1 MTSNHLSE
9 SEHLRALADIQ
20 AKIIEMRRMAG
31 ETTDPRKRD
40 ACLRIADAIEEQAR
54 KLDHPSGAA

>member
-1 MTSNHLSE
+1 MTSSRPSE
-9 SEHLRALADIQ
+9 SDHLQALADIQ
-20 AKIIEMRRMAG
+20 AKVIEMRRMAD

-54 KLDHPSGAA
+54 TLDHPSGAG

>member
-1 MTSNHLSE
+1 MTSSHLTE

-20 AKIIEMRRMAG
+20 AKVIEMRRMAR

-40 ACLRIADAIEEQAR
+40 ACLRIADAIEKQAR
-54 KLDHPSGAA
+54 KLDHRSQSG